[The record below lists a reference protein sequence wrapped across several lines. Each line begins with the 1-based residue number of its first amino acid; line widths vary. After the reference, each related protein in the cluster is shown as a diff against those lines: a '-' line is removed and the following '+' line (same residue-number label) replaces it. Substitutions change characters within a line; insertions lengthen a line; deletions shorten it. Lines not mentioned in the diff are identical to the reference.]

1 MIRTAIAATALIV
14 AAASGLVL
22 SGLSGPVESTPP
34 PSAGAFYVRLALHID
49 GKLRGYHY
57 WARNAGGWIAHAQAS
72 PGRRPASR
80 ELRDGKGAF
89 ILVND
94 MVRARSTFDGVER
107 GLDPFGTP
115 ESGCTLTA
123 DGRAMSGRR
132 VGETRIEGLRAI
144 VFQKMNGTQ
153 ERWTDWAT
161 PELGC
166 VVLRSVTEYRSKP
179 DEPWR
184 VVSHQTAEGLEVGAH
199 PAWIFTLTPDY
210 REMSPKAV
218 LIELLQDA
226 SGLRIDAVE
235 NSYQTNAA
243 RRRDPAYAGSTSPAP
258 AATN

>member
-1 MIRTAIAATALIV
+1 MISRAVAATALIV

-22 SGLSGPVESTPP
+22 SGPSGPAEATAAPI
-34 PSAGAFYVRLALHID
+34 AGAFSVRLALHI
-49 GKLRGYHY
+49 GGNLRGYHY
-57 WARNAGGWIAHAQAS
+57 WARNAEGWIAHAQAN

-80 ELRDGKGAF
+80 ELRNGKGTF

-123 DGRAMSGRR
+123 DGRTMSGRR
-132 VGETRIEGLRAI
+132 IGETRVEGLRAI
-144 VFQKMNGTQ
+144 VFQKTNGTE

-166 VVLRSVTEYRSKP
+166 VVLRSVTEYREKP
-179 DEPWR
+179 DGQWR
-184 VVSHQTAEGLEVGAH
+184 VVSHQAPQGLEVGAH
-199 PAWIFTLTPDY
+199 PEWLFTLTPDY

-226 SGLRIDAVE
+226 SGVRIDAVE
-235 NSYQTNAA
+235 NSYQANAA

-258 AATN
+258 GATN

>member
-1 MIRTAIAATALIV
+1 MIPRAVAATALIV

-22 SGLSGPVESTPP
+22 SGPSGPAEATAAPI
-34 PSAGAFYVRLALHID
+34 AGAFSVRLALHI
-49 GKLRGYHY
+49 GGELRGSHS
-57 WARNAGGWIAHAQAS
+57 WARNAEGWIAHAQAN

-80 ELRDGKGAF
+80 ELRDGKGTF

-94 MVRARSTFDGVER
+94 IVRARSTFDGVER

-115 ESGCTLTA
+115 DSGCTLTA

-132 VGETRIEGLRAI
+132 IGETRIEGLRAI
-144 VFQKMNGTQ
+144 VFQKTNGTQ

-161 PELGC
+161 PDLGC
-166 VVLRSVTEYRSKP
+166 VVLRSVTEYRNKP

-184 VVSHQTAEGLEVGAH
+184 VVSHQAPEGLEVGAH
-199 PAWIFTLTPDY
+199 PAWLFTLTPDY

-226 SGLRIDAVE
+226 SGVRIDAVE

-258 AATN
+258 GAMN